1 MSFVKNDCQQIT
13 FNNTLWGLTDR
24 ELKVLEKSWAF
35 DFSDRI
41 FPLIN
46 EQPFSVLYSGP
57 ASRPNTPVNV
67 IIGSLILKELFGLTD
82 DELVETLMFD
92 VRFQYALHTTSFAE
106 QPLSDRTLSRFRARV
121 LQHEE
126 ETGEDLLHDCIKELS
141 GEMAHIMKIS
151 GQMKRMDS
159 LMVESNIKK
168 LSRLELIYTCLS
180 KFITYLHKNGH
191 DGLIEGME
199 NYYDPSNYNAV
210 IYHRRSEDYD
220 ERLSAIINDADTIL
234 NRCKNEFFDSE
245 KYMLLE
251 RVMREQ
257 TIRDEGGSLRLKTK
271 GDGGMSSHILQ
282 NPSDPEATYRNKA
295 NKGHRGYA
303 ANVTESVGD
312 NGSIITDYQYDQ
324 NTKSDS
330 EFLKDY
336 IDNSEPAIFRETII
350 ADGAYSG
357 EENKKAAE
365 EKNIDIETT
374 ATLGK
379 EPNDFNADFQFS
391 DVTGEIISCPNGC
404 TPIKS
409 SYNEKNGM
417 CRASFDKKTC
427 FNCPFKDQCCAKNKT
442 RVSVVAISKKGAE
455 AALKNR
461 NEDDWIKQ
469 YRSHFRNGVETIPS
483 VLRRKYNIDRM
494 PVRGKLITKLFF
506 GFKIASINTRKLLN
520 YLSGLRECA
529 LNPAFE

>member
-13 FNNTLWGLTDR
+13 FNNALWGLTDR
-24 ELKVLEKSWAF
+24 ELKMLEKSWAV
-35 DFSDRI
+35 DFSEKI

-46 EQPFSVLYSGP
+46 EAPFSVLYSGP

-92 VRFQYALHTTSFAE
+92 VRFQYALHTTNFTE
-106 QPLSDRTLSRFRARV
+106 QPLSDRSLSRFRARV

-141 GEMAHIMKIS
+141 GEMARIMKIN

-159 LMVESNIKK
+159 LMVEANIKK

-180 KFITYLHKNGH
+180 RFITYLHKSKN
-191 DGLIEGME
+191 DEMIEGME
-199 NYYDPSNYNAV
+199 KYYDPSNYNAV
-210 IYHRRSEDYD
+210 VYHRRSEDYD
-220 ERLSAIINDADTIL
+220 ERISTIINDAEVIL
-234 NRCKNEFFDSE
+234 NRYKNSFFDNE

-257 TIRDEGGSLRLKTK
+257 TVRNEDGSLRLKTK
-271 GDGGMSSHILQ
+271 EDGTMTAHILQ
-282 NPSDPEATYRNKA
+282 NPSDPEATYRKKA
-295 NKGHRGYA
+295 NKEHRGYV

-312 NGSIITDYQYDQ
+312 NGSIVTDYQYDQ

-336 IDNSEPAIFRETII
+336 IGNAETPVFRETII

-357 EENKKAAE
+357 EENKKAAN
-365 EKNIDIETT
+365 EKNIAIETT

-379 EPNDFNADFQFS
+379 EPNDFNADFCFS
-391 DVTGEIISCPNGC
+391 DNGEIITCPNGC
-404 TPIKS
+404 SPIKS
-409 SYNEKNGM
+409 SYNKNTGM
-417 CRASFDKKTC
+417 CRASFDKSTC
-427 FNCPFKDQCCAKNKT
+427 ANCPFKDQCGSKSK
-442 RVSVVAISKKGAE
+442 RKVSVVVLSKKGAE

-461 NEDDWIKQ
+461 NDEEWMKTF
-469 YRSHFRNGVETIPS
+469 RSHFRNGVETIPS
-483 VLRRKYNIDRM
+483 VLRRKYGIDKM

-506 GFKIASINTRKLLN
+506 GFKIASVNTRKLLN

-529 LNPAFE
+529 LNTVFA